1 MASQNPPVTID
12 DVVALL
18 RNDRL
23 RGYKIDVETDQM
35 IETDEN
41 AEKQRRVE
49 LITAMGQMMNQA
61 SPVIMS
67 PIGAALAP
75 MIEQTMLFAL
85 RGFRVG
91 RDVEETV
98 ESAFGA
104 LVEQLSQ
111 PQQPKEDPA
120 AQAELQKALI
130 EQKRVQ
136 IEEAKAA
143 QEMRLAQE
151 RHDADLQSKARHD
164 ARSDAETELKI
175 RTQRDEMSARLA
187 EQKLR
192 AHVGEDGEMTEAVTN
207 DDFFK
212 DQILGLVQQAN
223 ASAQQAHAAV
233 QQGHA
238 SNQLV
243 ADAIARLAAP
253 KRLIRD
259 ETGRAIGVEHVP
271 SRPQ

>member
-1 MASQNPPVTID
+1 MATQNPPVTID

-35 IETDEN
+35 IDADEN

-67 PIGAALAP
+67 PMGAALAP

-104 LVEQLSQ
+104 LVQQLSQ

-120 AQAELQKALI
+120 AQAEMQKALI

-136 IEEAKAA
+136 IEEAKTA

-151 RHDADLQSKARHD
+151 KHDAELQRMARHD

-187 EQKLR
+187 EQSLR
-192 AHVGEDGEMTEAVTN
+192 AHIGEDGEMLAALPN
-207 DDFFK
+207 DDFNSMRM
-212 DQILGLVQQAN
+212 DQILALVQQA
-223 ASAQQAHAAV
+223 H
-233 QQGHA
+233 
-238 SNQLV
+238 
-243 ADAIARLAAP
+243 ADAQMVRQSLSEIATAQSAP
-253 KRLIRD
+253 KRVIRD
-259 ETGRAIGVEHVP
+259 ETGRVTGVEPVP
-271 SRPQ
+271 PSPQ